1 MKQAV
6 PVLSHFGTVEVS
18 TLGANTLERG
28 IVLKDDM
35 TAQFTLV
42 PVSARNGGH
51 DFEMETFDAVGA
63 ANDGEWFGHEGRA
76 GEGAQLRTISNTLS
90 KLQADPIKR
99 TAALYVRHP
108 TNHRPESSFLVA
120 RLQGGG

>member
-1 MKQAV
+1 MNQAV
-6 PVLSHFGTVEVS
+6 PVLSHFGTVEVG

-51 DFEMETFDAVGA
+51 DFEMGTFHAVGT

-76 GEGAQLRTISNTLS
+76 GEGAQLRTNSNTLS

-99 TAALYVRHP
+99 TATLYVRHP
-108 TNHRPESSFLVA
+108 TNDRPGASFLVA
-120 RLQGGG
+120 HLQGEG

>member
-1 MKQAV
+1 MNQAV

-42 PVSARNGGH
+42 PVSACNGGH
-51 DFEMETFDAVGA
+51 DFEMGTFDAVGA
-63 ANDGEWFGHEGRA
+63 AHDGEWFGHEGRA
-76 GEGAQLRTISNTLS
+76 GEGAQLRTISTTLS
-90 KLQADPIKR
+90 KLQA
-99 TAALYVRHP
+99 
-108 TNHRPESSFLVA
+108 ESYQKDGDFVCSTSYE
-120 RLQGGG
+120 